1 MGDPVHLFHS
11 LGWLLV
17 PKLFVCCWPGWLGW
31 PLCPWPVS
39 DPLGAGTP
47 HGQAPHPLPWR
58 TRPGSLRPFGP
69 CVRFLVGGKVAG
81 VGVQS
86 FPPGDLTPLS
96 LEPHSFEATHG
107 PLSPG
112 KCERV
117 VVSSALIL
125 HSISST
131 QVMQVHG
138 LPESGFPAGFCSEA
152 GWMVHGFCFCLA
164 SHSGKGLTLGSLPRN
179 EWMGGGW

>member
-1 MGDPVHLFHS
+1 MAKAPPLALEDPPWESVALWPFVVLESHL
-11 LGWLLV
+11 LL
-17 PKLFVCCWPGWLGW
+17 
-31 PLCPWPVS
+31 
-39 DPLGAGTP
+39 
-47 HGQAPHPLPWR
+47 
-58 TRPGSLRPFGP
+58 P

-81 VGVQS
+81 IGVQS
-86 FPPGDLTPLS
+86 FPPGDLKPLS

-164 SHSGKGLTLGSLPRN
+164 SHSGKGLTLGTLSGN
-179 EWMGGGW
+179 EWMGGGLAANLGFQ